1 MSRIRN
7 PNDLFTGVLL
17 IATALIALWLARKLS
32 IGTASSMGPGYL
44 PRLLCFIQIGLGAA
58 IAARGFMIKGDPFEA
73 WLPRPLF
80 WILASIAFFGLTVER
95 FGIAVA
101 IVGLVI
107 LSTLGNRATKLFG
120 EAIPLAIV
128 MTVFSILVFVVGLKL
143 PMPVIPPFLV
153 P

>member
-7 PNDLFTGVLL
+7 PNDLFVGALL
-17 IATALIALWLARKLS
+17 IGSALFALWLARNLS

-58 IAARGFMIKGDPFEA
+58 ISAQAFFTKGDPLEA
-73 WLPRPLF
+73 WFPRQLF

-107 LSTLGNRATKLFG
+107 LSTFGHRATRFFK
-120 EAIPLAIV
+120 EAVPLAIV
-128 MTVFSILVFVVGLKL
+128 MAAFSIVVFVIGLKL
-143 PMPVIPPFLV
+143 PMAVIPPFLV